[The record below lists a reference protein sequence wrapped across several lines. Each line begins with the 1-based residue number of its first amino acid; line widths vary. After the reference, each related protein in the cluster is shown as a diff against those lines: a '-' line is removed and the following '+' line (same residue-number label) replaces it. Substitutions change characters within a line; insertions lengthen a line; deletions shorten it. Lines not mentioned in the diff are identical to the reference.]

1 MRRIGLP
8 GSADPLLG
16 GCFRQFQRAEPHP
29 RRPCRPRLLLL
40 LVREKLSTERLPI
53 RPLALLTLGLLFL
66 KELALSAWA
75 VLKTVVRRD
84 MALKPGIFAYE
95 TGLTRDM
102 EVTLLANLITL
113 TPGTLSVDIRD
124 DGRDGRRILYV
135 HALDCA
141 DPAGLRRGIADG
153 FERRIREAFA

>member
-1 MRRIGLP
+1 M
-8 GSADPLLG
+8 
-16 GCFRQFQRAEPHP
+16 
-29 RRPCRPRLLLL
+29 
-40 LVREKLSTERLPI
+40 
-53 RPLALLTLGLLFL
+53 
-66 KELALSAWA
+66 
-75 VLKTVVRRD
+75 LKTVVRRD